1 VNNYRR
7 CYIKSFKHD
16 GHLHR
21 QWQRNWLVPQDLLL
35 PQHAAEGMHVL
46 LNNQTPIK
54 EADGSMWVSRVPAV
68 SFFIPG
74 KWFNVV
80 AMIEDFGIRYY
91 CNLASPPY
99 LTGDV
104 LTYIDYDLDVIR
116 TAGGDLAVVDR
127 DEYERHKAE
136 YRYPPVVDAK
146 VSEGLREV
154 THRIRGGKPPFEDE
168 VVKAYYEAWRA
179 SIANGAEGEPE

>member
-1 VNNYRR
+1 MDTYRR
-7 CYIKSFKHD
+7 CFIKSFKHD

-21 QWQRNWLVPQDLLL
+21 QWQRNWLMPSGMLL
-35 PQHAAEGMHVL
+35 PQHTQEKMLVL
-46 LNNQTPIK
+46 INNQTPIT
-54 EADGSMWVSRVPAV
+54 EADGSVWVSRVPAV

-80 AMIEDFGIRYY
+80 AMMEEYGIRYY

-99 LTGDV
+99 LTDNV

-127 DEYERHKAE
+127 DEYERHKQE
-136 YRYPPVVDAK
+136 YRYPPIVETK
-146 VSEGLREV
+146 VSQGLKEV
-154 THRIRGGKPPFEDE
+154 TQRIRGGKPPFEDQ
-168 VVKAYYEAWRA
+168 VVLDYYEAW
-179 SIANGAEGEPE
+179 ANRPDREAEENPT